1 MDKASLARLAELEEL
16 ALLGPGGREKKEG
29 IR

>member
-16 ALLGPGGREKKEG
+16 ALLGPGGREKKK
-29 IR
+29 RV